1 MSEFFDKATIGGIDI
16 PCTDAN
22 AQGRLTTLEGR
33 FDSNGKV
40 KSENLPDFLTGVNG
54 VSPAIT
60 TVASVP
66 VDKSLCIVTIA
77 DGQTA
82 QSFSL
87 ASAPS
92 AGRTI
97 HVMVDNSGNTSDLT
111 ITVPHGTTNGID
123 YVNTNDLASGSME
136 VAAGMVGEINIV
148 YASSKAWVRYIGA

>member
-1 MSEFFDKATIGGIDI
+1 MSEYFDKATIGGINI

-22 AQGRLTTLEGR
+22 AQARLTVLEAK

-40 KSENLPDFLTGVNG
+40 KSENLPDFLTGVNTAT
-54 VSPAIT
+54 S
-60 TVASVP
+60 VASVP

-77 DGQTA
+77 DGQAA

-97 HVMVDNSGNTSDLT
+97 HVMVDNSSNTSDLT
-111 ITVPHGTTNGID
+111 ITVPHGSTNDIN